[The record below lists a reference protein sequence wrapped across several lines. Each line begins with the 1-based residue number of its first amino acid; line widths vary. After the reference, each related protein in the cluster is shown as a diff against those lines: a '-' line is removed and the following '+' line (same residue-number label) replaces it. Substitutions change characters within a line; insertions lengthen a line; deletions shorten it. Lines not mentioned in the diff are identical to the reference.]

1 MKWIKFEEGLSL
13 WKTGLFQIFEHT
25 IRHRLDLNDPILKIF
40 LDAYQSDSTKGNI
53 SKIYKKL
60 KKKAFDQIIK

>member
-53 SKIYKKL
+53 SKIYKN